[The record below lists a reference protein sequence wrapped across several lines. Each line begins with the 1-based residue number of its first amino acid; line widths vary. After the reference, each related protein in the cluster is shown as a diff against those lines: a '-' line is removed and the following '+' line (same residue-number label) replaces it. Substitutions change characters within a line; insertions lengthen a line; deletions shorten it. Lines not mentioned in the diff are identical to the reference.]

1 MSKYTYIRRFVVIL
15 VFPLCL
21 VIFGYTHHFV
31 HRKGSSSTTSQKDNT
46 TVIVT
51 ATPESTIL
59 NSEMPT
65 LAPTQTPTPTPTPS
79 AMPTKAPTPTPA
91 PPSFE
96 TPKERKKYYIEVSLA
111 AQIVY
116 IYDIDEVGNKGALAK
131 AILCSTGKA
140 DSPTPLGK
148 WIILDNGMEHLVENA
163 WGASRYQFEYLSGIS
178 YGQYMSRLWKVESNE
193 HGEESFGPSDF
204 LFHSAPYYAID
215 KNRLMTE
222 EWNKLGTPAS
232 AGCIRMNASD
242 AKWIY
247 DYVAAY
253 SYVYTIEGTPDP
265 ELWAALKLANLP
277 LNVTKD
283 PTDTF

>member
-1 MSKYTYIRRFVVIL
+1 MSKYAYIRRFIVIL

-21 VIFGYTHHFV
+21 VAVGSAHHIL
-31 HRKGSSSTTSQKDNT
+31 HRKGSSSTTSQQNHT
-46 TVIVT
+46 TVLVT
-51 ATPESTIL
+51 ATPESTELISAIPTPTTTL
-59 NSEMPT
+59 TPT
-65 LAPTQTPTPTPTPS
+65 LTPTPTKT
-79 AMPTKAPTPTPA
+79 MTPA
-91 PPSFE
+91 PPTFE
-96 TPKERKKYYIEVSLA
+96 TPKERKKYHIEVSLA

-116 IYDIDEVGNKGALAK
+116 IYNVDEAGNKGDLAK
-131 AILCSTGKA
+131 AILCSTGKTE
-140 DSPTPLGK
+140 SPTPLGK

-163 WGASRYQFEYLSGIS
+163 WGVSRYQFEYLSGIS
-178 YGQYMSRLWKVESNE
+178 YGQYMSRLWKVETTAQDAE
-193 HGEESFGPSDF
+193 TWGPSDF
-204 LFHSAPYYAID
+204 LFHSVPYYAID

-265 ELWAALKLANLP
+265 ELWTALKLADLP